1 MCGRRD
7 VVRLFAAVLAAVFL
21 ALTAPATADAAL
33 KAIWGPTTLPNG
45 ESAFPV
51 YEDLGVEVL
60 QIPVR
65 WSAIAPSRPAEPR
78 NPDDPAYR
86 WAPDLDTAVAEARRY
101 GIRIALM
108 VLTAPPWANGGHDH
122 RYAPLDPRDY
132 ADFLVAVSQRYPS
145 VRHWMIWGEP
155 SRIGNWRPL
164 PSNSPVAPRRYAK
177 LLDRAYGTLKRRNER
192 NIIIGGM
199 TFTAG
204 DVLPA
209 DWLRWMR
216 LPSGRPPRLDWYGH
230 NAFSTRYPDMAK
242 RPYVPGL
249 RDFSDLDTLH
259 RQLRRT
265 YGKRRTPPI
274 WVAEYTVSSDRVN
287 RDFSFYVSRR
297 SQARWLRTAYR
308 IARRKPYIA
317 GLGWIGLVDGPDPD
331 GYTGGL
337 LDERGRP
344 KPAYYAYRAARL

>member
-1 MCGRRD
+1 M
-7 VVRLFAAVLAAVFL
+7 RLFAAVLAAAFL
-21 ALTAPATADAAL
+21 ALAAPATAGAGL

-45 ESAFPV
+45 KSAFPV
-51 YEDLGVEVL
+51 YKDLGVEVL
-60 QIPVR
+60 EYPVH
-65 WSAIAPSRPAEPR
+65 WSSIAPSRPADPR

-86 WAPDLDTAVAEARRY
+86 WNQDLDTAVAQARRN
-101 GIRIALM
+101 GMRVALM

-122 RYAPLDPRDY
+122 RYAPTDPRDY
-132 ADFLVAVSQRYPS
+132 ADFLVAVSRRYPS

-155 SRIGNWRPL
+155 SRAPNWQPL
-164 PSNSPVAPRRYAK
+164 PGNSPVAPRRYAK
-177 LLDRAYGTLKRRNER
+177 LLDRAYGALKGRSKRNVV
-192 NIIIGGM
+192 IGGM

-216 LPSGRPPRLDWYGH
+216 LPNGRPPRLDWYGH
-230 NAFSTRYPDMAK
+230 NTFSTRYPDLAK
-242 RPYVPGL
+242 RPYFRGG

-265 YGKRRTPPI
+265 YRGRPTPRI
-274 WVAEYTVSSDRVN
+274 WVAEFTISSDRAS
-287 RDFSFYVSRR
+287 RDFIFYVSRR
-297 SQARWLRTAYR
+297 DQARWLRTAYR
-308 IARRKPYIA
+308 IARRTPYVA

-331 GYTGGL
+331 GSTAGL
-337 LDERGRP
+337 LDEHGKP